1 MLKSALAYST
11 TSAQVLDKKTGE
23 PVPVVAGESRRGLG
37 IGPYEQAI
45 LGNRKARDDLCGN
58 QPVCRVDPIILH

>member
-1 MLKSALAYST
+1 MRRHPDK
-11 TSAQVLDKKTGE
+11 VLDKKTGE

-58 QPVCRVDPIILH
+58 QIYFYRHSG